1 MSAQQVPVCLTR
13 VATKEGG
20 WHINK
25 EEKCKLKEKKSD
37 KLAFLLKPMKNKL
50 ADEEK
55 KIQEK
60 QRLLNRTPEVK
71 LAEDAA
77 RTAAKAA
84 KNLK

>member
-1 MSAQQVPVCLTR
+1 M
-13 VATKEGG
+13 
-20 WHINK
+20 
-25 EEKCKLKEKKSD
+25 KK
-37 KLAFLLKPMKNKL
+37 KL

-77 RTAAKAA
+77 RAAAKAA

>member
-1 MSAQQVPVCLTR
+1 M
-13 VATKEGG
+13 
-20 WHINK
+20 
-25 EEKCKLKEKKSD
+25 KK
-37 KLAFLLKPMKNKL
+37 KL

>member
-1 MSAQQVPVCLTR
+1 
-13 VATKEGG
+13 
-20 WHINK
+20 
-25 EEKCKLKEKKSD
+25 
-37 KLAFLLKPMKNKL
+37 MK
-50 ADEEK
+50 K

-84 KNLK
+84 KNLKQMQLNQLNQIKKST

>member
-1 MSAQQVPVCLTR
+1 MEALR
-13 VATKEGG
+13 
-20 WHINK
+20 
-25 EEKCKLKEKKSD
+25 KEKRR
-37 KLAFLLKPMKNKL
+37 
-50 ADEEK
+50 ADLFVEVHEK
-55 KIQEK
+55 KTSRWRKKKFQEK